1 MNLKQKIHAGDT
13 LFTAWSLIPDPLTV
27 GTLASTAFDVV
38 TLDMQHGGHSDESIL
53 RCIGPVIQ
61 NGAHPVVRVP
71 VGRFD
76 MASRA
81 LDFGAEAVIA
91 PMINSLED
99 AKAFADFMKFP
110 PLGQRSWG
118 PGRAMAFHGHSEA
131 QGYFKAA
138 NSETLAIAM
147 IETREA
153 ALIIDEILALPG
165 IDGIFVGPAD
175 YSIAFSDGREVNPK
189 NPDMT
194 DTLRDFASR
203 AKKAGKFAASFGM
216 DANHARFLASIGYQL
231 IAIST
236 DGGCMTAGANAMVAA
251 AKSNESSPAVGQGY

>member
-1 MNLKQKIHAGDT
+1 
-13 LFTAWSLIPDPLTV
+13 
-27 GTLASTAFDVV
+27 
-38 TLDMQHGGHSDESIL
+38 
-53 RCIGPVIQ
+53 
-61 NGAHPVVRVP
+61 
-71 VGRFD
+71 

-91 PMINSLED
+91 PMINSLAD
-99 AKAFADFMKFP
+99 AQAFADFMKFP

-118 PGRAMAFHGHSEA
+118 PGRAMAFHGHTEA

-138 NSETLAIAM
+138 NDETLAIAM

-189 NPDMT
+189 NPGMT
-194 DTLRDFASR
+194 ETLRDFAVR
-203 AKKAGKFAASFGM
+203 AKRAGKFAASFGM
-216 DANHARFLASIGYQL
+216 DASHAKYLAALGYQL

-236 DGGCMTAGANAMVAA
+236 DGGCMVAGANAMMAA
-251 AKSNESSPAVGQGY
+251 AKSNGNLPAGGQGY

>member
-1 MNLKQKIHAGDT
+1 MNLKQKIRAGET
-13 LFTAWSLIPDPLTV
+13 LFTAWSLIADPITA
-27 GTLASTAFDVV
+27 GTIASTGFDVV
-38 TLDMQHGGHSDESIL
+38 TLDMQHGGHSDDSIL

-91 PMINSLED
+91 PMINTLTD
-99 AKAFADFMKFP
+99 AQAFADFMKFP
-110 PLGQRSWG
+110 PVGQRSWG
-118 PGRAMAFHGHSEA
+118 PGRAMAFHGHKDL

-138 NSETLAIAM
+138 NNETLAIAM

-153 ALIIDEILALPG
+153 ALILNEILALPG

-175 YSIAFSDGREVNPK
+175 YSIAFSHGREVNAK

-194 DTLRDFASR
+194 DTLRDFVAR
-203 AKKAGKFAASFGM
+203 AKKAGKFAASFGV
-216 DANHARFLASIGYQL
+216 DPNHAKFLASLGFQL

-236 DGGCMTAGANAMVAA
+236 DSGVITASANAMVAA
-251 AKSNESSPAVGQGY
+251 AKSNESSPVVPQG

>member
-1 MNLKQKIHAGDT
+1 MNLKQKIQSNQT
-13 LFTAWSLIPDPLTV
+13 LFTAWSLLPDPLWA
-27 GTLASTAFDVV
+27 GALAATDFDVV
-38 TLDMQHGGHSDESIL
+38 TLDMQHGGHSDESVL

-91 PMINSLED
+91 PMINTLDD
-99 AKAFADFMKFP
+99 AKGFADFMKYP

-118 PGRAMAFHGHSEA
+118 PGRAMAFHGHSDA
-131 QGYFKAA
+131 NAYFKAA

-147 IETREA
+147 IETMDAFEIA
-153 ALIIDEILALPG
+153 NDILALPG

-175 YSIAFSDGREVNPK
+175 LSIGWSHGAFVNPL
-189 NPDMT
+189 DEGMT
-194 DTLRDFASR
+194 GILRDLAARSK
-203 AKKAGKFAASFGM
+203 AAGKFAASFGIN
-216 DANHARFLASIGYQL
+216 AAHAKFLSGLGFQL

-236 DGGCMTAGANAMVAA
+236 DTGCLTAGADTMIAA
-251 AKSNESSPAVGQGY
+251 ARA